1 MSQEKRDL
9 LDWLVLRAPAIGTA
23 ISAGTVR
30 LKLGS
35 PLRKRAMQAA
45 IQRGFSAVAR
55 SDVDL
60 NVLVY
65 EPDTEV
71 WM

>member
-35 PLRKRAMQAA
+35 PAEETGDAGGDQA
-45 IQRGFSAVAR
+45 G
-55 SDVDL
+55 L
-60 NVLVY
+60 
-65 EPDTEV
+65 
-71 WM
+71 